1 MKFGELL
8 NKLRVEKGMSLRELA
23 EKTDISFSFISKVET
38 GLVPASE
45 NFLEK
50 IIEYFPQHKNELV
63 DAYIQTYVSDIV
75 IENLQKK
82 VEKNLV
88 FEMFFKKLSVEDRKE
103 LLKNIVDKLE
113 YQSYKRGTIEEDKEE
128 LEIIRKEIE
137 KLK

>member
-50 IIEYFPQHKNELV
+50 IIEYFPQYKNELV

>member
-8 NKLRVEKGMSLRELA
+8 KKIRTENNLSLRKLGE
-23 EKTDISFSFISKVET
+23 ETEINFSFIDKVEKN
-38 GLVPASE
+38 LAPASE

-50 IIEYFPQHKNELV
+50 MIEYFPLHKNELI
-63 DAYIQTYVSDIV
+63 DSYTQTYISDIV
-75 IENLQKK
+75 LENLQKK
-82 VEKNLV
+82 VEKNLI

-113 YQSYKRGTIEEDKEE
+113 FQSYKKGTIEEDREE